1 MSTRRINVRAVVW
14 RDGKL
19 LAVKHKNSDGSESEY
34 WAVPGGGLD
43 PMESLHD
50 GVKREILEEVG
61 VEAIVGQLLM
71 VQQFPSKREGFNEEL
86 EFLFH
91 VEDSQQFDAIDLTK
105 TTHGMEELARVEF
118 VDPKAVSILPR
129 FLSELDIAKLLA
141 TENMV
146 HVSSE
151 L

>member
-1 MSTRRINVRAVVW
+1 MSRRRINVRGIVW
-14 RDGKL
+14 RNGKL

-43 PMESLHD
+43 PMETLED
-50 GVKREILEEVG
+50 GVKRELLEEVG
-61 VEAIVGQLLM
+61 IEVTVGRVLM
-71 VQQFPSKREGFNEEL
+71 VQQFPSKRADYDEEL
-86 EFLFH
+86 EFMFL
-91 VEDSQQFDAIDLTK
+91 VEDSPLFDAIDLEK

-118 VDPKAVSILPR
+118 VDPKMVPILPR
-129 FLSELDIAKLLA
+129 FLSELDI
-141 TENMV
+141 THQITVEPSV